1 MAASLPFRSIRL
13 TIIALITLFHTGTLP
28 GQVADVIATVNT
40 KKVVHPDPKLLLGIT
55 FDARSGMR
63 GSSGPVGYHDT
74 NGVMLP
80 GIQSVFSDFPFST
93 LRYPANAISFGFNW
107 KWSVGPSAKRP
118 PQDIVGIGPAQ
129 AMKYGFDEFMAMTQ
143 AHGAVPKDIQ
153 IMVTIY
159 SKGTTGLTQL
169 QNTAA
174 IDDAAQSAADW
185 LEYANGKDS
194 SVNLGGGVNWA
205 AERMKNGHPAPYGI
219 EIWNLGNEPWGP
231 GEFGNDTAAAD
242 KYAAMVRPIID
253 SMLTRDPSV
262 KITIPATGPATS
274 QWNTTLMNHPLLK
287 GKIYGISPHFF
298 PDETVVNGA
307 IPLGVAKVAS
317 ALPAMIDSAVT
328 KGLKVIVGDYAH
340 GIPIANGVPIGDPDL
355 AMQWQGANLS
365 MDFLLM
371 ISQQQTIE
379 RANFW
384 AYGLPSGTWHPIRLN
399 SPGNYTLMPV
409 AALYKKLFPLFL
421 DRSVSVT
428 TVSPK
433 GSDGNSYAVRAGA
446 FLSADSAS
454 LTVIA
459 VNRDKN
465 DPHLMSVN
473 GVQGYSPIEIRMLS
487 GDALIADVIRDE
499 PAAADA
505 SGNFSLPP
513 MSILAIRYSKAV
525 VSSIAKEESLTYG
538 DWQLENYPN
547 PFNPVTTVQF
557 RVQKSGR
564 AVLSLYS
571 TLGQQIAELYDGHAE
586 AGTTM
591 KYSLNAAGIGT
602 GVYFLRLRSNGESIT
617 RRIVVLK

>member
-40 KKVVHPDPKLLLGIT
+40 KKVVHPEPKLLLGIT

>member
-13 TIIALITLFHTGTLP
+13 TIIALLTLIQAGTLP

-40 KKVVHPDPKLLLGIT
+40 KKIVHPDPKLLLGIT

-107 KWSVGPSAKRP
+107 KWSVGPSAKRQ

-129 AMKYGFDEFMAMTQ
+129 VMKFGFDEFMAMTN
-143 AHGAVPKDIQ
+143 AHGAASKDIQ
-153 IMVTIY
+153 IMVSIY
-159 SKGTTGLTQL
+159 SKGTAGLTQL
-169 QNTAA
+169 QNAAA

-185 LEYANGKDS
+185 VEYANGKDS

-231 GEFGNDTAAAD
+231 GEFGNDTAAAN

-307 IPLGVAKVAS
+307 IPLGVAKVAA

-340 GIPIANGVPIGDPDL
+340 GIPIANGIPTGDPDL

-371 ISQQQTIE
+371 LSQQQTVE

-421 DRSVSVT
+421 DRSVSVV

-433 GSDGNSYAVRAGA
+433 GSDGNPYAVRAGA
-446 FLSADSAS
+446 FMSADSAS
-454 LTVIA
+454 FTVIA

-465 DPHLMSVN
+465 DSHLMSVN
-473 GVQGYSPIEIRMLS
+473 GVQGYTPVEIRILS
-487 GDALIADVIRDE
+487 GDALTADVIRDE
-499 PAAADA
+499 PASADA

-513 MSILAIRYSKAV
+513 MSVLVMRYGKDIAV
-525 VSSIAKEESLTYG
+525 KVRPTKKVAS
-538 DWQLENYPN
+538 DFVVMQNFPN
-547 PFNPVTTVQF
+547 PFNPITTIQYTLPDAGAVTLTVYDYIGRVVFQTIHEDQSAGTHTQQF
-557 RVQKSGR
+557 D
-564 AVLSLYS
+564 AS
-571 TLGQQIAELYDGHAE
+571 TLA
-586 AGTTM
+586 
-591 KYSLNAAGIGT
+591 S
-602 GVYFLRLRSNGESIT
+602 GVYISE
-617 RRIVVLK
+617 LKSVGNVEYVRMMLLK